1 MEIPAGLGLKDM
13 AILGRRGSH
22 SLLQRG
28 ALSVLLRG
36 GVLSGWQRVHAINRA
51 RSFTCTQLATTVLS
65 LAPMIMDFIA
75 RDTCYQVPN

>member
-36 GVLSGWQRVHAINRA
+36 GCLVWMAACSCYQLRTFIHMHAIGDYCTV
-51 RSFTCTQLATTVLS
+51 TCSNDYGFHCTRYMLPST
-65 LAPMIMDFIA
+65 
-75 RDTCYQVPN
+75 